1 MPNAESSSGHFVAS
15 HLGWVA
21 GSAKENLPLV
31 FVEASSLNQIIVIK
45 KEKSSSR

>member
-1 MPNAESSSGHFVAS
+1 MRVLQAILLLVI
-15 HLGWVA
+15 LVGWPVV

-31 FVEASSLNQIIVIK
+31 FVEANSLNQIIVIK

>member
-1 MPNAESSSGHFVAS
+1 MRVLQAILW
-15 HLGWVA
+15 LGILVGLPVV

-31 FVEASSLNQIIVIK
+31 FVEANSLNQIIVIK